1 MVKIGIITTISYD
14 QLSKNFDN
22 SKILEYV
29 ESVFN
34 DFTNK
39 HNFKK
44 SDIILISNGYPW
56 IDHVPVS
63 LFLSSEDKNKN
74 KNKNEDVN
82 NNNTVDE
89 YVGIEL
95 CMPTEINHKTQN
107 FLNTHEGR
115 SLNNLHNKYKEISGV
130 DSLNNLS
137 RIVQA
142 KKSNKKSIIKRG
154 FKQANTVMVRNCDYV
169 LVFGL
174 PEMADSEIW
183 NKILCEKEYYSIKS
197 FYNQ

>member
-1 MVKIGIITTISYD
+1 MVKIGIITTIPYF

-22 SKILEYV
+22 SKIIEYV
-29 ESVFN
+29 ETVFN

-39 HNFKK
+39 YNFKK
-44 SDIILISNGYPW
+44 SDIILVSNGYPW
-56 IDHVPVS
+56 IDHVLVN
-63 LFLSSEDKNKN
+63 LFLLNEDKNKN
-74 KNKNEDVN
+74 KSEDIN
-82 NNNTVDE
+82 NNNNNNSNDE

-115 SLNNLHNKYKEISGV
+115 SLNELHNKYKEISGI

-174 PEMADSEIW
+174 SEIPDSEIW
-183 NKILCEKEYYSIKS
+183 NKILCEKEYYTIKMIL
-197 FYNQ
+197 

>member
-1 MVKIGIITTISYD
+1 MVKIGILTTIPYT

-22 SKILEYV
+22 SQFLEYV
-29 ESVFN
+29 QNVYN
-34 DFTNK
+34 DFINK

-56 IDHVPVS
+56 IDHLPVS
-63 LFLSSEDKNKN
+63 LFLSNYDKNK
-74 KNKNEDVN
+74 VN
-82 NNNTVDE
+82 LNDANDE
-89 YVGIEL
+89 YAGIEL
-95 CMPTEINHKTQN
+95 CMPTKINHKTQN

-115 SLNNLHNKYKEISGV
+115 SLNELHNKYKEISSI

-142 KKSNKKSIIKRG
+142 QKSNKKSIIKRG
-154 FKQANTVMVRNCDYV
+154 FKQANTLMVRNCDYV

-174 PEMADSEIW
+174 SDSPDIETW
-183 NKILCEKEYYSIKS
+183 NKILCEKEY
-197 FYNQ
+197 FLLR